1 MRCDYEKREVIR
13 YRLSFAR
20 LSCASGGLWQLIK
33 QVKIIQG
40 AKIVLDRSCR
50 TGPAGR
56 PRGVTPLYYTN
67 EATLVKTSVKSVVFN
82 GAGSPYNFKESYI
95 K

>member
-1 MRCDYEKREVIR
+1 MFVFNKMRCDYEKREVIR

-33 QVKIIQG
+33 QVKIIIQG
-40 AKIVLDRSCR
+40 AKIVLDGSCR
-50 TGPAGR
+50 MDPSKG
-56 PRGVTPLYYTN
+56 
-67 EATLVKTSVKSVVFN
+67 VVFN
-82 GAGSPYNFKESYI
+82 GAGSPYNFKEAYN

>member
-40 AKIVLDRSCR
+40 
-50 TGPAGR
+50 
-56 PRGVTPLYYTN
+56 
-67 EATLVKTSVKSVVFN
+67 VVFN
-82 GAGSPYNFKESYI
+82 GAGSPYNFKEAYI

>member
-1 MRCDYEKREVIR
+1 MRYNYEKREVIR

-33 QVKIIQG
+33 QVKLIQG
-40 AKIVLDRSCR
+40 AKIVLDKSCR
-50 TGPAGR
+50 TDYHGPVQG
-56 PRGVTPLYYTN
+56 
-67 EATLVKTSVKSVVFN
+67 VVFN
-82 GAGSPYNFKESYI
+82 GAGSPYNFKEAYI